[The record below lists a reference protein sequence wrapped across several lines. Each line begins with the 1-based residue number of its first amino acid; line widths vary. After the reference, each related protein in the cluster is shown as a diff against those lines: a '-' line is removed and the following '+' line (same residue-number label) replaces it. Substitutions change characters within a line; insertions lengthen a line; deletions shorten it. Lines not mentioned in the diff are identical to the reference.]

1 MATTFDTLRA
11 ATQLQEAGFEEAHAR
26 ALVTFAE
33 EMSET
38 LATKDD
44 LEKTATALDTKIGQL
59 EAKMDAEFGRVRT
72 EMGAEFGK
80 VHAEFSSVRTE
91 MGTEFGN
98 VRTEMGAEF
107 GRVHAEFG
115 NVRTEMALLK
125 RDIIIWLGGL
135 MVTLAGLVIAAT
147 SVLG

>member
-1 MATTFDTLRA
+1 MATAFDTLRA

-26 ALVTFAE
+26 ALVIFAE
-33 EMSET
+33 GMSET

-59 EAKMDAEFGRVRT
+59 EAKMDAEFARVRT

-98 VRTEMGAEF
+98 VRTEMGT
-107 GRVHAEFG
+107 EFG

-135 MVTLAGLVIAAT
+135 MVTLAGLVIAAA